1 MIVWAIGLG
10 ATIPAVADGLPAPAD
25 PLAAVSPAPA
35 VQIGGS
41 NVAPLYALLSP
52 GSVGLYQVAVTLP
65 AGVVGISSVR
75 LAFPEISSNAA
86 GLVIQ

>member
-1 MIVWAIGLG
+1 
-10 ATIPAVADGLPAPAD
+10 
-25 PLAAVSPAPA
+25 
-35 VQIGGS
+35 
-41 NVAPLYALLSP
+41 VAPLYALLSP